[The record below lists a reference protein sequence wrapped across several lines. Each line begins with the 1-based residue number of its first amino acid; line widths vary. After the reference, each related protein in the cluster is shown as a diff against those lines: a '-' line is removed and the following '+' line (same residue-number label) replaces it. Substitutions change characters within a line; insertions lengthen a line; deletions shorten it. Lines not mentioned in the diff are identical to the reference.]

1 MDWIQIIV
9 RGQRGGGGRER
20 RGEEGG
26 GGGRRGEAGGANGT
40 DDWWQPRRDTLGV
53 CVSVCVCVAASETV
67 MHKVARPSSNDQC
80 QRLQESNTKLWD
92 NENVELQ

>member
-20 RGEEGG
+20 RGEEG
-26 GGGRRGEAGGANGT
+26 RGEEGGANGT

-53 CVSVCVCVAASETV
+53 CVSVCVAASETV
-67 MHKVARPSSNDQC
+67 MHKVARPSSDDQC